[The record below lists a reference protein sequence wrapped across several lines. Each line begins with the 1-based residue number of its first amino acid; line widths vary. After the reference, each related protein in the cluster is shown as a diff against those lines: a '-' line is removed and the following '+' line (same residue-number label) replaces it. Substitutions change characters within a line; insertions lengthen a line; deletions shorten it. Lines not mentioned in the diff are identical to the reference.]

1 MRRGHGFTC
10 FAAGALVF
18 AAAVSLLPSTARA
31 QVNTENLR
39 KRIKTTGYTFLV
51 EGSLTADTGNT
62 QGISAGGGIGGG
74 WASEPHLIFGYAR
87 VDYSRF
93 NGSTSVNKSFAHARY
108 NYEFTS
114 WLWGEAFAQAQS
126 DAFQRLAFRSLW
138 GLGPRFRALHVLT
151 PEELD
156 VYLGSSYML
165 EQDIITGEPGTP
177 YASTQT
183 TQIWHRW
190 SQYVTVQWQLDSRV
204 ILATTLYV
212 QPAFDDF
219 TDVRVLCDT
228 LMTFKVTNRLSAS
241 IAASV
246 RYDSQPPAGVQTT
259 DTEVKNTL
267 AVTF

>member
-1 MRRGHGFTC
+1 MRHPHAWMPAAFAVVVATALAPRG
-10 FAAGALVF
+10 
-18 AAAVSLLPSTARA
+18 ARA

-39 KRIKTTGYTFLV
+39 KRIKAVGYTFLV

-62 QGISAGGGIGGG
+62 QGVSAGGGVGGG
-74 WASEPHLIFGYAR
+74 WASDPHLIFAYAR

-93 NGSTSVNKSFAHARY
+93 NGATSVNKSFAHARY
-108 NYEFTS
+108 DYEFLS

-126 DAFQRLAFRSLW
+126 DAFQRLAFRSLL
-138 GLGPRFRALHVLT
+138 GIGPRVQLLHLVT

-156 VYLGSSYML
+156 VFFGSSYML
-165 EQDIITGEPGTP
+165 EQDVITGQPGTP
-177 YASTQT
+177 TASSQT
-183 TQIWHRW
+183 MQTWHRW
-190 SQYVTVQWQLDSRV
+190 NQYLTVQWQMDTRV

-219 TDVRVLCDT
+219 TDVRVLSDT
-228 LMTFKVTNRLSAS
+228 LMTFKVTKRLSAS

-246 RYDSQPPAGVQTT
+246 RYDSQPPSGVQTT

-267 AVTF
+267 TVTF